1 MKTLGVLC
9 HRAQLCVLLIV
20 AANAYS
26 LRHELAGGR
35 FELNDSVFHYTLAD
49 RTVQAIEPRE
59 RTSALVVTGV
69 PDRELHVRA
78 VRLRAMGVVL
88 KADRLTGSLRPFAK
102 SHNGG

>member
-1 MKTLGVLC
+1 MGFARSGSAV
-9 HRAQLCVLLIV
+9 RAFDRGNQCVL
-20 AANAYS
+20 AAA
-26 LRHELAGGR
+26 RARRGR
-35 FELNDSVFHYTLAD
+35 FDLDDSVFHYTLAD